1 MSVPRFYVSPL
12 VSAGEFPDD
21 QAHHARDVLR
31 LDNGQ
36 TVIVFDGSGQ
46 SAPASINIEK
56 KHVFYTL
63 TGPVTVDAAP
73 AYILT
78 IATAIPK
85 ADRAHQLLEQISQL
99 GAASLMWLDCRYSVV
114 RPSAEAK
121 KMEKWIRL
129 AVESA
134 KQCGRSRI
142 LAIQPPQTP
151 RQVLERADTETII
164 WTHVDATQDL
174 AQRLTLWQA
183 ERSARP
189 MDPVCSG
196 ITVMIGPEGG
206 WSPEEQELLAGHT
219 APVRL
224 GNNILRIETAAAA
237 AAAITQSVL
246 GQGGNM
252 PISIKKH
259 QGR

>member
-12 VSAGEFPDD
+12 VTAGELPDD

-36 TVIVFDGSGQ
+36 SVILFDGCGQ
-46 SAPASINIEK
+46 CAPASINIEK
-56 KHVFYTL
+56 KHVFYML
-63 TGPVTVDAAP
+63 TGLVTVDAAP
-73 AYILT
+73 AYTLT

-99 GAASLMWLDCRYSVV
+99 GAASLIWLDCRYSVA
-114 RPSAEAK
+114 RPGAEAK

-142 LAIQPPQTP
+142 LAIKPPQTP
-151 RQVLERADTETII
+151 RQLLESADTETII

-174 AQRLTLWQA
+174 AQRLALWRS
-183 ERSARP
+183 ERAARP
-189 MDPVCSG
+189 MDAACSG
-196 ITVMIGPEGG
+196 IIVMIGPEGG
-206 WSPEEQELLAGHT
+206 WSREEQELLAGRT

-224 GNNILRIETAAAA
+224 GGNILRIETAAAV
-237 AAAITQSVL
+237 AAITQSVL
-246 GQGGNM
+246 G
-252 PISIKKH
+252 
-259 QGR
+259 

>member
-12 VSAGEFPDD
+12 LTAGELPDD

-36 TVIVFDGSGQ
+36 PVIMFDGCGQ
-46 SAPASINIEK
+46 SAPASIRIEK
-56 KHVFYTL
+56 KHVFFAL
-63 TGPVTVDAAP
+63 TGPVTIDAAP
-73 AYILT
+73 AYTLT
-78 IATAIPK
+78 IASAIPK
-85 ADRAHQLLEQISQL
+85 ADRAHQLVEQISQL
-99 GAASLMWLDCRYSVV
+99 GAAGLIWLDCRYSVV

-121 KMEKWIRL
+121 KMEKWVRL

-151 RQVLERADTETII
+151 RQLLESTEMGTII

-174 AQRLTLWQA
+174 AQRLARWQA
-183 ERSARP
+183 ERAPKRSDDAG
-189 MDPVCSG
+189 SN

-206 WSPEEQELLAGHT
+206 WSLEEQELLSRHAV
-219 APVRL
+219 PVRL
-224 GNNILRIETAAAA
+224 GRNILRIETAAAA
-237 AAAITQSVL
+237 DAAITQSVL
-246 GQGGNM
+246 GNGENPQSG
-252 PISIKKH
+252 SF
-259 QGR
+259 